1 MRRASFCRLL
11 ILPGNPLNKLYVLIS
26 MLAATLGSAGA
37 QELGAAGER
46 PAYAQQDCARLQGKQ
61 QPPPPNGADGAL
73 LASLPPLASKQAA
86 RLRAAVGADVL
97 WWLRTQGALN
107 LSTLP
112 TAYHEANHA
121 IDVALAACNGGRA
134 VYVFDGE
141 TYVTEMVRG
150 ATAPYVVAA
159 AAVPAAIK
167 AGAPVR
173 YQTYLVRTPRVAA
186 NDFTTLLDEFNAYV
200 GAATIEVALANSPL
214 YARFRQD
221 GNAALDG
228 NIGGAGDMML
238 YVLSYL
244 KVVRTQYPDS
254 YAKIRNSPLLL
265 AHLQRL
271 WTASET
277 MLKAAAPYGS
287 DKGGIYVI
295 PIAALVA
302 VNSPA
307 FIDELDRLKIRHGVQ
322 R

>member
-1 MRRASFCRLL
+1 
-11 ILPGNPLNKLYVLIS
+11 LNKLYGLLTV
-26 MLAATLGSAGA
+26 LAAVLAVPSSASAQTLGAP
-37 QELGAAGER
+37 GER
-46 PAYAQQDCARLQGKQ
+46 PAYAQQDCARLQGS
-61 QPPPPNGADGAL
+61 QPPATQSATDRAQ
-73 LASLPPLASKQAA
+73 LAALPPLASKQAA
-86 RLRAAVGADVL
+86 RLRGAVGADVL

-134 VYVFDGE
+134 VYVFEGA

-173 YQTYLVRTPRVAA
+173 YQTYLVRTPKVPA

-200 GAATIEVALANSPL
+200 GAATIEVELGGSPL
-214 YARFRQD
+214 YTRFRSE

-244 KVVRTQYPDS
+244 KVVRTEYPDS

-271 WTASET
+271 WTASER
-277 MLKAAAPYGS
+277 MLKAAAPLGS
-287 DKGGIYVI
+287 DKGGLYVI

-307 FIDELDRLKIRHGVQ
+307 YIKELDRLKIRHASTN
-322 R
+322 